1 MRILIVSMPDLKRTH
16 PQRLHHLIKYLS
28 QKHEIT
34 LVCVKAWWLEEL
46 QDKYLDNC
54 LENIDLKY
62 ATDERINSVFQEAL
76 IVKKYAYNSSLKQEF
91 DVLFSFHNLIAA
103 YFVCKRS
110 QIPMVYDICDE
121 MPEYI
126 GVSAQVPHVLKP
138 LAKYIGRQMLK
149 KNIDISQKITYT
161 LESFREKYA
170 ISNDKSLLIPNGVDL
185 ELFQVH
191 RNLSKNA
198 DTRAREFT
206 VGFVGFL
213 GNWVDFT
220 YALKCLRK
228 LTEKQYNIKLLI
240 VGDGP
245 AGKHTKEIAK
255 QLNVLDKIDFVGSVS
270 YNEIPAYIHLM
281 DVCLIPF
288 NKGAVAESALPL
300 KLLEYL
306 ACQKPVISTEL
317 LGVVEAV
324 GDAVLYASDGAEF
337 ESHLTR
343 LYEDEDYRIELGMRG
358 RKIVEEKYSW
368 GSIGSRLERLLVE
381 SAL

>member
-1 MRILIVSMPDLKRTH
+1 MRILIVSMPDLKRTY
-16 PQRLHHLIKYLS
+16 PQRLHHLIRYLS

-34 LVCVKAWWLEEL
+34 VVCVKAWWLEQL

-54 LENIDLKY
+54 LANIDLKY
-62 ATDERINSVFQEAL
+62 ATDKRINSVFQEAL
-76 IVKKYAYNSSLKQEF
+76 IVKKYAFNSSLRQEF

-110 QIPMVYDICDE
+110 QIHMVYDICDE

-126 GVSAQVPHVLKP
+126 GVSAHVPRVLKP
-138 LAKYIGRQMLK
+138 LGKYIGRQMLN
-149 KNIDISQKITYT
+149 KNINISQKITYT

-170 ISNDKSLLIPNGVDL
+170 ISSDKSLLIPNGVDL
-185 ELFQVH
+185 EFFQAH
-191 RNLSKNA
+191 RNISKNA
-198 DTRAREFT
+198 DIRAREFT

-213 GNWVDFT
+213 GNWVDLT
-220 YALKCLRK
+220 YALKGLRK
-228 LTEKQYNIKLLI
+228 LIEKQYDIKLLI

-245 AGKHTKEIAK
+245 ARNHIKEIAQ
-255 QLNVLDKIDFVGSVS
+255 QLNVLDKVDFAGSVS
-270 YNEIPAYIHLM
+270 YDEIPAYIHLM

-288 NKGAVAESALPL
+288 NTGAVAESALPL

-317 LGVVEAV
+317 QGVVEAV
-324 GDAVLYASDGAEF
+324 GDAVLYASDGAQF
-337 ESHLTR
+337 DAHLIR

-358 RKIVEEKYSW
+358 RKIVEERYSW
-368 GSIGSRLERLLVE
+368 ESIGSRLERLLVD
-381 SAL
+381 STR